1 MAYRPLR
8 LSTRL
13 GINHGVLVALL
24 MSALLVTLQGLIR
37 MLGVITEIRDQHLSS
52 IDTEE
57 EVHRAAW
64 EIEVGLRRGRQTC
77 YERHADEEVR
87 GMLSTARER
96 LKDTMTT
103 HGANA
108 SLRLVDPAS
117 RCLNLAN
124 ALATSTCAFLLAPEA
139 ETRRA
144 ELDEEL
150 TDAWIDRLQELYTD
164 LSRKEDK
171 ARGIGTVTAAGGLA
185 VATVGAIAA
194 FIIARSTARSISE
207 PMRRLAADARRM
219 GEGDF
224 APIPEVDGPLEVEEL
239 WRDLEGAR
247 ERLQELDRLKQ
258 SFIANVSH
266 ELRSP
271 LARMR
276 EGLGLLSDG
285 TCGPLSEQQE
295 RVLSIANRAC
305 EREVQLVDTLLD
317 MSRLSSGVPAKRV
330 VGCRID
336 RIVEA
341 ALDGERTEARERGV
355 TLEFTK
361 EGSVPLMDLDA
372 TLIERAVAN
381 LVRNAVSISRAEQT
395 VTVARNLSADGARV
409 LIDVVD
415 RGPGFSTAAR
425 SSVFR
430 PFSAAPVPDVGRP
443 AGIGLGLSF
452 AREVAV
458 AHAGTLAI
466 HKSDSS
472 GTQIRLELPIEAQKG
487 HDFAI
492 QYLPFQ
498 CPGEATPRPLGG

>member
-24 MSALLVTLQGLIR
+24 MIALLVTLQGLIR

-57 EVHRAAW
+57 EIHRAAW

-77 YERHADEEVR
+77 YERNADEEVR
-87 GMLSTARER
+87 ASLSTASER
-96 LKDTMTT
+96 LRATMAT
-103 HGANA
+103 HGPNA
-108 SLRLVDPAS
+108 SLRLMEPAIRYS
-117 RCLNLAN
+117 TLATD
-124 ALATSTCAFLLAPEA
+124 ALATPTCAFLLAPEA
-139 ETRRA
+139 EARRA

-150 TDAWIDRLQELYTD
+150 TDAWIERLQELYAD
-164 LSRKEDK
+164 LSRKEDR
-171 ARGIGTVTAAGGLA
+171 ARGIGTETAVAGLA
-185 VATVGAIAA
+185 VATVGALAA

-207 PMRRLAADARRM
+207 PMRLLAAEARRI
-219 GEGDF
+219 GGGDF
-224 APIPEVDGPLEVEEL
+224 APIPEVDAPLEVEEL
-239 WRDLEGAR
+239 WRELEGAR

-285 TCGPLSEQQE
+285 TCGPLNERQE

-317 MSRLSSGVPAKRV
+317 MSRLTSGMPAKRDT
-330 VGCRID
+330 GCRID
-336 RIVEA
+336 RIIEEAVE
-341 ALDGERTEARERGV
+341 GERADAKDRGV
-355 TLEFTK
+355 SLEFVK
-361 EGSVPLMDLDA
+361 EGNVPLMDLDS
-372 TLIERAVAN
+372 TLVERAVAN
-381 LVRNAVSISRAEQT
+381 LVRNAISISRREQI
-395 VTVARNLSADGARV
+395 VRVHRNLSADGARV

-415 RGPGFSTAAR
+415 EGPGFSAAAK

-452 AREVAV
+452 AREVAT
-458 AHAGTLAI
+458 AHAGELTI
-466 HKSDSS
+466 ERSDST
-472 GTQIRLELPIEAQKG
+472 GTQIRLELPIEVQKG
-487 HDFAI
+487 A
-492 QYLPFQ
+492 
-498 CPGEATPRPLGG
+498 